1 MLMGGGCAA
10 PLIRFKNYNGDWQMT
25 KLGDMTER
33 VVRKN
38 SNLESSLPLT
48 VSAQNGLIDQG
59 EFFNSR
65 IASKDVSGYY
75 LIRKGEFAYNK
86 SSSEG
91 YPYGAIKTFGQV

>member
-1 MLMGGGCAA
+1 MS
-10 PLIRFKNYNGDWQMT
+10 
-25 KLGDMTER
+25 KLGYITER

-86 SSSEG
+86 SSSDG
-91 YPYGAIKTFGQV
+91 YPYGAIKRLDRYEKECYPHYILCLH